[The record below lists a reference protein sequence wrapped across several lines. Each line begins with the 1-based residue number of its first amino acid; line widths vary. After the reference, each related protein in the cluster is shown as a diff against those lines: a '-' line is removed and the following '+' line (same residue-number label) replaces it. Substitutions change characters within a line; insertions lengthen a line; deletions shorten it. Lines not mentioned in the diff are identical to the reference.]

1 MQDTC
6 CRSPIHP
13 FLLCFISKLSPTELE
28 DIKKD
33 AQVRGIASDQVV
45 RIVQVE
51 PVGDAAI
58 TVYYK
63 DSQGTLGERML
74 FRSDEAS
81 LTLAKEGRPWA
92 FDAPG
97 AEFKLGLEAYRINQS
112 ALFDPM
118 MAVHT
123 SNVEPLPH
131 QISAVYESMLPR
143 QPLRYVLADDP
154 GAGKTIMA
162 GLLIRELLMRAD
174 AKRILVVSPGSLT
187 EQWQDEL
194 LEKFGVQFDIF
205 SREKQEQCASGN
217 YFDESNQL
225 ICRLDQ
231 LSRNE
236 DYQEKLKNT
245 EWDLIIVDEAHKL
258 SANYFG
264 NKVNKTKR
272 FQLGE
277 LLGSIT
283 RHFLLMTA
291 TPHNGKEEDF
301 QIWLSLL
308 DGDRFYGKFRE
319 GAHKVDVSDMMR
331 RMVKEEL
338 LKFDGTPL
346 FPERRAYTANY
357 ELSPMEASLY
367 EQVTTYVREEMNRA
381 DKLDGKK
388 KNTIGFALTQLQRR
402 LASSPEAIYQSLK
415 RRRKRLEDRLAE
427 TKLLA
432 RGQSSQVIAETLGE
446 YNVKKSIVTPE
457 NFDELD
463 EELSAEEYEL
473 YAEQVVDQATAS
485 ATIPELEAEILILKD
500 LEQQACSLVQSD
512 SDKKWEELSHLL
524 QDKPEMFTAGGNRRK
539 LIIFT
544 EHKDTLNYL
553 VAKIGGM
560 IGNPNAVR
568 TIYGGTN
575 RDERRKIQ
583 EEFRNDPEVIVL
595 IATDAAGEGVNLQ
608 NANLMVNYD
617 LPWNPNRLEQRF
629 GRIHR
634 IGQTEVCH
642 LWNIVATETR
652 EGEVFQKLFDK
663 IETER
668 EALGGKVFDVLGEA
682 FDNISLKDLLVE
694 AIRYGEDPKIKAKM
708 NEVIEGALDADH
720 IKEIIRRNAL
730 VEQHMNLE
738 DLYAVK
744 DEMDKAEA
752 RKLQPYFIRA
762 FFTEAFQTLGGEI
775 RSRES
780 GRYEIRHVPAAIRE
794 RDRVIG
800 ETRTPVLKKY
810 ERICFEKQHVRLTG
824 KPMADLIHPM
834 HPLMHAAT
842 DLVLEAHRSKL
853 KQGAVLVDPN
863 DDSLEPKVLFMV
875 NHTVRE
881 SDSDTRAAS
890 RRLQFVAI
898 DEHGKATHAGWAPHL
913 DLQPI
918 NDYDRK
924 LVGDI
929 LQASWLTNNLEA
941 LALAHASNQLVPE
954 HFNEVKGR
962 RERQADKVLAAVNE
976 RLIKEINHWTDRYL
990 NLQDDVAAGK
1000 QPRLQPE
1007 MAKRRAEELT
1017 ARLEQRKVELLAL
1030 KNVVSS
1036 TPVVIG
1042 GALVIPQ
1049 GLLAYRKGE
1058 TQFSVDAASRA
1069 RIEQIAM
1076 QAVMD
1081 AEHQLGHDIIDV
1093 SAEKCGWDITARPP
1107 VHADG
1112 SISPDR
1118 HIEVKGRSKGQG
1130 TITVS
1135 RNEIIYGLNQ
1145 SDKFILAIVIVDGDQ
1160 HEGPFYIKNPFTT
1173 EPDFGVASVNYD
1185 LSDLLSKATQP
1196 EQSL

>member
-1 MQDTC
+1 M
-6 CRSPIHP
+6 
-13 FLLCFISKLSPTELE
+13 LKLE

-33 AQVRGIASDQVV
+33 AQVRGIQAQDIV
-45 RIVQVE
+45 RIVTVE

-63 DSQGTLGERML
+63 DSQGKLGEQML
-74 FRSDEAS
+74 FRSDEAR
-81 LTLAKEGRPWA
+81 LEIATVGRPWS

-97 AEFKLGLEAYRINQS
+97 AEFKLGLEAYRISQA

-131 QISAVYESMLPR
+131 QISAVYEAMLPK
-143 QPLRYVLADDP
+143 QPLRFVLADDP

-162 GLLIRELLMRAD
+162 GLLIRELIMRGD
-174 AKRILVVSPGSLT
+174 AKRILIVSPGSLT

-194 LEKFGVQFDIF
+194 LEKFGVTFDIF
-205 SREKQEQCASGN
+205 SREKQEQCATGN
-217 YFDESNQL
+217 YFDEANQL

-236 DYQEKLKNT
+236 DFQEKLKNT

-258 SANYFG
+258 SASYFG
-264 NKVNKTKR
+264 TKINKTKR

-338 LKFDGTPL
+338 LKFDGKPL

-357 ELSPMEASLY
+357 ELSSMEASLY
-367 EQVTTYVREEMNRA
+367 EQVTFYVREEMNRA
-381 DKLDGKK
+381 DNLDSKK
-388 KNTIGFALTQLQRR
+388 KNNVGFALTMLQRR

-415 RRRKRLEDRLAE
+415 RRRKRLEARLEE

-432 RGQSSQVIAETLGE
+432 RGQAVRKDSIAETLGE
-446 YNVKKSIVTPE
+446 YDVKKKIDIPD

-463 EELSAEEYEL
+463 EDLSAEEYEIL
-473 YAEQVVDQATAS
+473 SEQVMDQATA
-485 ATIPELEAEILILKD
+485 AETIPELEAEILSLKD
-500 LEQQACSLVQSD
+500 LEHQALTVVQSGN
-512 SDKKWEELSHLL
+512 DKKWEELSYLL
-524 QDKPEMFTAGGNRRK
+524 QDKPEMFTASGARRK
-539 LIIFT
+539 LLIFT

-553 VAKIGGM
+553 VKRIRDM
-560 IGNPNAVR
+560 LGNENAVR

-575 RDERRKIQ
+575 RDERRKTQ
-583 EEFRNDPEVIVL
+583 EEFRNDPEVVVL
-595 IATDAAGEGVNLQ
+595 VATDAAGEGVNLQ

-642 LWNIVATETR
+642 LWNIVAAETR
-652 EGEVFQKLFDK
+652 EGEVFKKLFDK
-663 IETER
+663 IEIEK

-682 FDNISLKDLLVE
+682 FDNVSLKDLLVD
-694 AIRYGEDPKIKAKM
+694 AIRYGEAPETKAKM
-708 NEVIEGALDADH
+708 NEVIDGALDAEH
-720 IKEIIRRNAL
+720 LKEILRRNAL
-730 VEQHMNLE
+730 VEQHMGLE
-738 DLYAVK
+738 ELYAVK
-744 DEMDKAEA
+744 EEMEKAEA

-762 FFTEAFQTLGGEI
+762 FFTEAFQTLGGEM
-775 RSRES
+775 RVREP
-780 GRYEIRHVPAAIRE
+780 GRFEVRHVPAAIRE
-794 RDRVIG
+794 RDRIIG
-800 ETRTPVLKKY
+800 ETRTPVLRKY
-810 ERICFEKQHVRLTG
+810 ERICFEKQHVRQQG
-824 KPMADLIHPM
+824 KPMADMIHPS
-834 HPLMHAAT
+834 HPLMHAST
-842 DLVLEAHRSKL
+842 DLVLEAHRPKL

-863 DDSLEPKVLFMV
+863 DDGLEPKVLFMV

-881 SDSDTRAAS
+881 GDNSTEFAS
-890 RRLQFVAI
+890 RRLQFVEI
-898 DEHGKATHAGWAPHL
+898 DEKGNAINAGWAPHL
-913 DLQPI
+913 DLQPVD
-918 NDYDRK
+918 DYDHK

-929 LQASWLTNNLEA
+929 LQAGWLNHNLES
-941 LALAHASNQLVPE
+941 LALNHASQQLVPE
-954 HFNEVKGR
+954 HYTEVKGR
-962 RERQADKVLAAVNE
+962 RERQADKTLAAVNE
-976 RLIKEINHWTDRYL
+976 RLVKEINYWSDRYIK
-990 NLQDDVAAGK
+990 LQDDVNAGK
-1000 QPRLQPE
+1000 QPRMQPE
-1007 MAKRRAEELT
+1007 MARRRVDELT
-1017 ARLEQRKVELLAL
+1017 ARLEQRKTELEAL

-1036 TPVVIG
+1036 TPVIMG

-1049 GLLAYRKGE
+1049 GLLAHRKGE
-1058 TQFSVDAASRA
+1058 TQFSVDAEARSRVE
-1069 RIEQIAM
+1069 RIAM
-1076 QAVMD
+1076 NAVMD
-1081 AEHQLGHDIIDV
+1081 AERSFGFEVKDV
-1093 SAEKCGWDITARPP
+1093 GAEKCGWDVTSRPP
-1107 VHADG
+1107 ANADG
-1112 SISPDR
+1112 SIKADR
-1118 HIEVKGRSKGQG
+1118 HIEVKGRAKGQS

-1145 SDKFILAIVIVDGDQ
+1145 ADKFILAVVIIDGDSC
-1160 HEGPFYIKNPFTT
+1160 EGPYYIRQPFEK
-1173 EPDFGVASVNYD
+1173 EPDWADASKNLD
-1185 LSDLLSKATQP
+1185 LAKLLSKAVSP
-1196 EQSL
+1196 EETIG

>member
-1 MQDTC
+1 M
-6 CRSPIHP
+6 
-13 FLLCFISKLSPTELE
+13 LKLE

-33 AQVRGIASDQVV
+33 AQVRGIQAEEIV

-51 PVGDAAI
+51 PIGDAAI

-63 DSQGTLGERML
+63 DSQGNLGEQML
-74 FRSDEAS
+74 FRSDEVR
-81 LTLAKEGRPWA
+81 LELATIGRPWA

-97 AEFKLGLEAYRINQS
+97 AEFKLGLEAYRISQA

-131 QISAVYESMLPR
+131 QISAVYEAMLPK
-143 QPLRYVLADDP
+143 QPLRFVLADDP
-154 GAGKTIMA
+154 GSGKTIMA
-162 GLLIRELLMRAD
+162 GLLIRELIMRGD
-174 AKRILVVSPGSLT
+174 AKRILIVSPGSLT

-194 LEKFGVQFDIF
+194 LEKFGVTFDIF

-217 YFDESNQL
+217 YFDEADQL

-236 DYQEKLKNT
+236 EFQEKLKNT
-245 EWDLIIVDEAHKL
+245 EWDIIIVDEAHKL
-258 SANYFG
+258 SASYFG
-264 NKVNKTKR
+264 SKINKTKR

-277 LLGSIT
+277 MLGSIT

-301 QIWLSLL
+301 QTWLSLL

-381 DKLDGKK
+381 DNLDSKK
-388 KNTIGFALTQLQRR
+388 KNNVGFALTMLQRR

-415 RRRKRLEDRLAE
+415 RRRKRLEDRLEE
-427 TKLLA
+427 TKLMA
-432 RGQSSQVIAETLGE
+432 RGQTVKKDSVAETLGE
-446 YNVKKSIVTPE
+446 YNLKKQIDLPD
-457 NFDELD
+457 NFDEID
-463 EELSAEEYEL
+463 EDLSAEEYEIL
-473 YAEQVVDQATAS
+473 SEQVVDQASAS
-485 ATIPELEAEILILKD
+485 ETIPELEAEILILKD
-500 LEQQACSLVQSD
+500 LEDQALKVVQSGN
-512 SDKKWEELSHLL
+512 DKKWEELSYLL
-524 QDKPEMFTAGGNRRK
+524 QDKPEMLTTSGARRK

-553 VAKIGGM
+553 ANRVGDM
-560 IGNPNAVR
+560 LGNENAVR

-575 RDERRKIQ
+575 RDERRKVQ

-642 LWNIVATETR
+642 LWNIVASETR
-652 EGEVFQKLFDK
+652 EGEVFKKLFDK
-663 IETER
+663 IEIEK

-682 FDNISLKDLLVE
+682 FDNVSLKDLLVD
-694 AIRYGEDPKIKAKM
+694 AIRYGEAPETRAKM
-708 NEVIEGALDADH
+708 NEVIDSALDSEH
-720 IKEIIRRNAL
+720 LKEILRRNAL
-730 VEQHMNLE
+730 VEQHMGLE
-738 DLYAVK
+738 ELYAVK
-744 DEMDKAEA
+744 EEMEKAEA

-762 FFTEAFQTLGGEI
+762 FFTEAFQTLGGEM
-775 RSRES
+775 RNREP
-780 GRYEIRHVPAAIRE
+780 GRFEIRHVPAAIRE
-794 RDRVIG
+794 RDRIIG
-800 ETRTPVLKKY
+800 ETRTPVLRKY
-810 ERICFEKQHVRLTG
+810 ERICFEKHHVRQQG
-824 KPMADLIHPM
+824 KPMADMIHPL
-834 HPLMHAAT
+834 HPLMHSAT

-863 DDSLEPKVLFMV
+863 DNGLDPKVLFMLD
-875 NHTVRE
+875 HTVRE
-881 SDSDTRAAS
+881 GGNSTNIAS
-890 RRLQFVAI
+890 RRLEFIEI
-898 DEHGKATHAGWAPHL
+898 DERGNAINAGWAPHL

-918 NDYDRK
+918 ESYDHN
-924 LVGDI
+924 LVSDI
-929 LQASWLTNNLEA
+929 LNARWLNNKLEA
-941 LALAHASNQLVPE
+941 LALNHASLKLVPE
-954 HFNEVKGR
+954 HYTEVKER
-962 RERQADKVLAAVNE
+962 RERQANKTLAAVNE
-976 RLIKEINHWTDRYL
+976 RLVKEINYWSDRYIK
-990 NLQDDVAAGK
+990 LQDDVNAGK
-1000 QPRLQPE
+1000 QPRMQPE
-1007 MAKRRAEELT
+1007 MARRRVDELT
-1017 ARLEQRKVELLAL
+1017 ARLKQRKAELEAL

-1036 TPVVIG
+1036 TPVVMG
-1042 GALVIPQ
+1042 GALVIPK
-1049 GLLAYRKGE
+1049 GLLAHRKGE
-1058 TQFSVDAASRA
+1058 TQFSVDAEVRA
-1069 RIEQIAM
+1069 RVESIAM
-1076 QAVMD
+1076 NAVIYT
-1081 AEHQLGHDIIDV
+1081 ERSFGFEVKDV
-1093 SAEKCGWDITARPP
+1093 GTEKCGWDVTSRPP
-1107 VHADG
+1107 TNADG
-1112 SISPDR
+1112 SIRPDR
-1118 HIEVKGRSKGQG
+1118 HIEVKGRAKGQN

-1145 SDKFILAIVIVDGDQ
+1145 ADKFMLAIVIVDGEEF
-1160 HEGPFYIKNPFTT
+1160 EGPFYVKTPFTV
-1173 EPDFGVASVNYD
+1173 EPDFGVASINYD
-1185 LSDLLSKATQP
+1185 LSDLLSKAVAP
-1196 EQSL
+1196 EQTI

>member
-1 MQDTC
+1 M
-6 CRSPIHP
+6 I
-13 FLLCFISKLSPTELE
+13 KLE

-33 AQVRGIASDQVV
+33 AQVLGIQGNEIV

-51 PVGDAAI
+51 PVGDSAI

-63 DSQGTLGERML
+63 DNQGRLGEQML
-74 FRSDEAS
+74 FRSDEAR
-81 LTLAKEGRPWA
+81 LGLAQAGRPWA

-97 AEFKLGLEAYRINQS
+97 EDFKLGLEAYRISQA

-131 QISAVYESMLPR
+131 QISAVYEAMLPR
-143 QPLRYVLADDP
+143 QPLRFVLADDP

-174 AKRILVVSPGSLT
+174 AKRILIVSPGGLT

-194 LEKFGVQFDIF
+194 LEKFGVQFEIF

-217 YFDESNQL
+217 YFDEQNQL
-225 ICRLDQ
+225 LCRLDQ

-236 DYQEKLKNT
+236 EYQEKLKNT

-272 FQLGE
+272 FLLGE

-346 FPERRAYTANY
+346 FPERRAYSANY
-357 ELSPMEASLY
+357 DLSDAEAALY
-367 EQVTTYVREEMNRA
+367 AAVTDYVRNEMNRA
-381 DKLDGKK
+381 DNLDGKRK
-388 KNTIGFALTQLQRR
+388 GNVGFALTMLQRR

-415 RRRKRLEDRLAE
+415 RRRKRLESRLE
-427 TKLLA
+427 EMKLVA
-432 RGQSSQVIAETLGE
+432 RGHSVQKGVAETLGE
-446 YNVKKSIVTPE
+446 YTVKRQIDLPD

-473 YAEQVVDQATAS
+473 YADQVVDQATA
-485 ATIPELEAEILILKD
+485 AETIPELEAEILILKD
-500 LEQQACSLVQSD
+500 LEHQALGVVQSGN
-512 SDKKWEELSHLL
+512 DKKWEELSHLL
-524 QDKPEMFTAGGNRRK
+524 QDRPEMYTESGSRRK

-553 VAKIGGM
+553 VSRIRGM
-560 IGNPNAVR
+560 LGNPEAVI
-568 TIYGGTN
+568 TIHGGVN
-575 RDERRKIQ
+575 RDDRRKAQ
-583 EEFRNDPEVIVL
+583 EEFRNNRDVQVL
-595 IATDAAGEGVNLQ
+595 VATDAAGEGVNLQ

-642 LWNIVATETR
+642 LWNLIASETR
-652 EGEVFQKLFDK
+652 EGEVFQRLFDK
-663 IETER
+663 IEIEKQ
-668 EALGGKVFDVLGEA
+668 ALGGKVFDILGEV
-682 FDNISLKDLLVE
+682 FEGKSLKDLLVE
-694 AIRYGEDPKIKAKM
+694 AIRSSESDEARHAYQESFFGK
-708 NEVIEGALDADH
+708 ALDTEH
-720 IKEIIRRNAL
+720 LKEILRRNAL
-730 VEQHMNLE
+730 VEQHMSLE

-744 DEMDKAEA
+744 EEMEKAEA

-762 FFTEAFQTLGGEI
+762 FFTEAFQNLTGEM
-775 RSRES
+775 RPREA
-780 GRYEIRHVPAAIRE
+780 GRYEVRHVPASIRE
-794 RDRVIG
+794 RDRIIG
-800 ETRTPVLKKY
+800 ESRTPVLKKY
-810 ERICFEKQHVRLTG
+810 ERICFEKDLVRAQG
-824 KPMADLIHPM
+824 KPMADLIHPG
-834 HPLMHAAT
+834 HPLMHATT
-842 DLVLEAHRSKL
+842 DLVLSAHRSKL

-863 DDSLEPKVLFMV
+863 DDGLEPRILFMV
-875 NHTVRE
+875 DHSVRE
-881 SDSDTRAAS
+881 APANGQHDKPRVAS
-890 RRLQFVAI
+890 RRLQFVEI
-898 DEHGKATHAGWAPHL
+898 DQHGKAIHAGWAPHL

-918 NDYDRK
+918 DDYDLK
-924 LVGDI
+924 LVQDI
-929 LQASWLTNNLEA
+929 LNAPWISADLEG
-941 LALAHASNQLVPE
+941 LALNHASQHLVPE
-954 HFNEVKGR
+954 HYREVKTR
-962 RERQADKVLAAVNE
+962 REHQADKVLAAVNE
-976 RLIKEINHWTDRYL
+976 RLVKEINYWSDRYIKL
-990 NLQDDVAAGK
+990 SDDVAAGK
-1000 QPRLQPE
+1000 QPRMQPE
-1007 MAKRRAEELT
+1007 MARRRVDELT
-1017 ARLEQRKVELLAL
+1017 ERLNQRKRELEAM
-1030 KNVVSS
+1030 KAVVSS

-1049 GLLAYRKGE
+1049 GLLAQRKGE
-1058 TQFSVDAASRA
+1058 TSFCADAEGRA
-1069 RIEQIAM
+1069 RVERVAMNAVIAVEQGFGFEVKDM
-1076 QAVMD
+1076 
-1081 AEHQLGHDIIDV
+1081 
-1093 SAEKCGWDITARPP
+1093 SAEKCGWDVTARPP
-1107 VHADG
+1107 ANPDG
-1112 SISPDR
+1112 SIKPDR
-1118 HIEVKGRSKGQG
+1118 HIEVKGRAKGQS

-1135 RNEIIYGLNQ
+1135 RNEIIYALNQ
-1145 SDKFILAIVIVDGDQ
+1145 TDKFLLAVVIVDGDSFD
-1160 HEGPFYIKNPFTT
+1160 GPHYIRNPFST
-1173 EPDFGVASVNYD
+1173 EPEFGVASINYD
-1185 LSDLLSKATQP
+1185 LSDLLFKAVSP
-1196 EQSL
+1196 ELTI

>member
-1 MQDTC
+1 M
-6 CRSPIHP
+6 
-13 FLLCFISKLSPTELE
+13 LKLE

-33 AQVRGIASDQVV
+33 AQVRGIRTKEIV

-63 DSQGTLGERML
+63 DSQGKLDEQML
-74 FRSDEAS
+74 FRSDEAR
-81 LTLAKEGRPWA
+81 LELATVGRPWA

-97 AEFKLGLEAYRINQS
+97 AEFKLGLEAYRISQA

-131 QISAVYESMLPR
+131 QISAVYEAMLPK
-143 QPLRYVLADDP
+143 QPLRFVLADDP

-162 GLLIRELLMRAD
+162 GLLIRELIMRGD
-174 AKRILVVSPGSLT
+174 AKRILIVSPGSLT

-194 LEKFGVQFDIF
+194 LEKFGVTFDIF

-217 YFDESNQL
+217 YFDETDQL

-236 DYQEKLKNT
+236 DFQEKLKNT
-245 EWDLIIVDEAHKL
+245 EWDIIIVDEAHKL
-258 SANYFG
+258 SASYFG
-264 NKVNKTKR
+264 TKINKTKR

-381 DKLDGKK
+381 DNLDSKK
-388 KNTIGFALTQLQRR
+388 KNNVGFALTILQRR

-415 RRRKRLEDRLAE
+415 RRRKRLEDRLEE
-427 TKLLA
+427 TRLIV
-432 RGQSSQVIAETLGE
+432 RGQGVQKDGVAETLGE
-446 YNVKKSIVTPE
+446 YNIKKKIDIPD
-457 NFDELD
+457 NYDELD
-463 EELSAEEYEL
+463 EDLSAEEYEIL
-473 YAEQVVDQATAS
+473 SEQVLDQATA
-485 ATIPELEAEILILKD
+485 AETIPELEIEILSLKD
-500 LEQQACSLVQSD
+500 LEYQALMVVQSGN
-512 SDKKWEELSHLL
+512 DKKWEELSYLL
-524 QDKPEMFTAGGNRRK
+524 QDKPEMFTASGTRRK
-539 LIIFT
+539 LLIFT

-553 VAKIGGM
+553 VKRIGDM
-560 IGNPNAVR
+560 LGNQNAVR

-583 EEFRNDPEVIVL
+583 EEFRNDPEVVVL
-595 IATDAAGEGVNLQ
+595 VATDAAGEGVNLQ

-642 LWNIVATETR
+642 LWNIVAAETR
-652 EGEVFQKLFDK
+652 EGEVFKKLFDK
-663 IETER
+663 IEIEKQ
-668 EALGGKVFDVLGEA
+668 ALGGKVFDVLGEA
-682 FDNISLKDLLVE
+682 FDNVSLKDLLVD
-694 AIRYGEDPKIKAKM
+694 AIRYGEAPETKAKM
-708 NEVIEGALDADH
+708 NEVIDDALDAEH
-720 IKEIIRRNAL
+720 LKEILRRNAL
-730 VEQHMNLE
+730 VEQHMGLE
-738 DLYAVK
+738 ELYAVK
-744 DEMDKAEA
+744 EEMEKAEA

-762 FFTEAFQTLGGEI
+762 FFTEAFQTLGGEM
-775 RSRES
+775 RNREP
-780 GRYEIRHVPAAIRE
+780 GRFEVRHVPAAIRE
-794 RDRVIG
+794 RDRIIG
-800 ETRTPVLKKY
+800 ETRTPVLRKY
-810 ERICFEKQHVRLTG
+810 ERICFEKHHIRQQG
-824 KPMADLIHPM
+824 KPMADMIHPS
-834 HPLMHAAT
+834 HPLMHASI
-842 DLVLEAHRSKL
+842 DLVLEAHRPKL

-863 DDSLEPKVLFMV
+863 DDNLEPKVLFMV
-875 NHTVRE
+875 DHTVRE
-881 SDSDTRAAS
+881 GGNSTDIAS
-890 RRLQFVAI
+890 RRLQFVEIGEKGNAI
-898 DEHGKATHAGWAPHL
+898 NAGWAPHL

-918 NDYDRK
+918 DDYDQK

-929 LQASWLTNNLEA
+929 LNAPWLNNNLEA
-941 LALAHASNQLVPE
+941 LALNHASQQLVPE
-954 HFNEVKGR
+954 HYGEVKGR
-962 RERQADKVLAAVNE
+962 RERQADKTLAAVNE
-976 RLIKEINHWTDRYL
+976 RLVKEINYWSDRYIKL
-990 NLQDDVAAGK
+990 KDDVNAGK
-1000 QPRLQPE
+1000 QPRMQPE
-1007 MAKRRAEELT
+1007 MARRRVDELT
-1017 ARLEQRKVELLAL
+1017 ARLEQRKTELEAL
-1030 KNVVSS
+1030 KNVISS
-1036 TPVVIG
+1036 TPVVMG

-1049 GLLAYRKGE
+1049 GLLAHRKGE
-1058 TQFSVDAASRA
+1058 TQFSVDAEARSRVE
-1069 RIEQIAM
+1069 RIAM
-1076 QAVMD
+1076 NAVMD
-1081 AEHQLGHDIIDV
+1081 AERSFGFEVKDV
-1093 SAEKCGWDITARPP
+1093 GAEKCGWDVTSRPP
-1107 VHADG
+1107 ANADG
-1112 SISPDR
+1112 SIRSDR
-1118 HIEVKGRSKGQG
+1118 HIEVKGRAKGQS

-1145 SDKFILAIVIVDGDQ
+1145 ADKFMLAIVIVDGEEF
-1160 HEGPFYIKNPFTT
+1160 EGPYYVKTPFTV
-1173 EPDFGVASVNYD
+1173 EPDFGVASINYD
-1185 LSDLLSKATQP
+1185 LSDLLSKAVAP
-1196 EQSL
+1196 EQTV

>member
-1 MQDTC
+1 M
-6 CRSPIHP
+6 
-13 FLLCFISKLSPTELE
+13 LKLE

-33 AQVRGIASDQVV
+33 AQIRGIQSEEIV

-51 PVGDAAI
+51 PVGDAAV

-63 DSQGTLGERML
+63 DSQGKLGEQML
-74 FRSDEAS
+74 FRSDEAR
-81 LTLAKEGRPWA
+81 LELAVAGRPWS

-97 AEFKLGLEAYRINQS
+97 AEFKLGLEAHRITQA

-131 QISAVYESMLPR
+131 QISAVYEHMLPK
-143 QPLRYVLADDP
+143 QPLRFVLADDP

-174 AKRILVVSPGSLT
+174 AKRILIVSPGSLT

-194 LEKFGVQFDIF
+194 LEKFGVTFDIF

-217 YFDESNQL
+217 YFEESDQL

-231 LSRNE
+231 LSRNDE
-236 DYQEKLKNT
+236 FQDKLKNT

-258 SANYFG
+258 SASYFG
-264 NKVNKTKR
+264 NKVTKTKR

-319 GAHKVDVSDMMR
+319 GAHKVDVTDMMR

-357 ELSPMEASLY
+357 ELSEMEASLY
-367 EQVTTYVREEMNRA
+367 ERVTTYVREEMNRA
-381 DKLDGKK
+381 DNLDGQK
-388 KNTIGFALTQLQRR
+388 KNNVGFALTMLQRR

-427 TKLLA
+427 TKLMA
-432 RGQSSQVIAETLGE
+432 RGQSARGNGIAETVLE
-446 YNVKKSIVTPE
+446 YGVKKKIDLPE

-463 EELSAEEYEL
+463 EDLSAEEYEL
-473 YAEQVVDQATAS
+473 YAEQVVDQAS
-485 ATIPELEAEILILKD
+485 AAETIPELEAEISSLIS
-500 LEQQACSLVQSD
+500 LEHQALSVVQSGN
-512 SDKKWEELSHLL
+512 DKKWEELSCLL
-524 QDKPEMFTAGGNRRK
+524 QDKPEMFTASGSRRK

-553 VAKIGGM
+553 VARIGSM
-560 IGNPNAVR
+560 FGNNNAVR
-568 TIYGGTN
+568 TISGSTN

-642 LWNIVATETR
+642 LWNIVANETR

-663 IETER
+663 IEIEKA
-668 EALGGKVFDVLGEA
+668 ALGGKVFDVLGEA
-682 FDNISLKDLLVE
+682 FDNVSLKELLVQ
-694 AIRYGEDPKIKAKM
+694 AIRYGDDPKVKAKM
-708 NEVIEGALDADH
+708 NEVIEGALDSDH
-720 IKEIIRRNAL
+720 LKEIIRRNAL
-730 VEQHMNLE
+730 VDQHMGLE
-738 DLYAVK
+738 ELYAVK
-744 DEMDKAEA
+744 EEMEKAEA

-762 FFTEAFQTLGGEI
+762 FFTEAFQTLGGEF
-775 RSRES
+775 RLRES
-780 GRYEIRHVPAAIRE
+780 GRYEVRHVPAAIRE
-794 RDRVIG
+794 RDRIIG
-800 ETRTPVLKKY
+800 ESRTPVLKKY
-810 ERICFEKQHVRLTG
+810 ERICFEKQHVRQSG
-824 KPMADLIHPM
+824 KPMADMIHPT

-842 DLVLEAHRSKL
+842 DLVLQAHRTKL

-863 DDSLEPKVLFMV
+863 DDSTEPKVLFMV
-875 NHTVRE
+875 DHTVRE
-881 SDSDTRAAS
+881 SSQNGAVAS
-890 RRLQFVAI
+890 RRLQFVQI
-898 DEHGKATHAGWAPHL
+898 DAAGNATNAGWAPHL

-918 NDYDRK
+918 DDYDRK
-924 LVGDI
+924 LVSDV
-929 LQASWLTNNLEA
+929 LNASWLNGNLEA
-941 LALAHASNQLVPE
+941 LALNQASKELVPE
-954 HFNEVKGR
+954 HYAEVKGR
-962 RERQADKVLAAVNE
+962 RERQADKTMAAVNE
-976 RLIKEINHWTDRYL
+976 RLVKEINYWSDRYIK
-990 NLQDDVAAGK
+990 LQDDLSAGK
-1000 QPRLQPE
+1000 QPRMQPE
-1007 MAKRRAEELT
+1007 MARRRVDELT
-1017 ARLEQRKVELLAL
+1017 ARLEQRKAELTAL

-1042 GALVIPQ
+1042 GALIIPQ
-1049 GLLAYRKGE
+1049 GLLSLRKGE
-1058 TQFSVDAASRA
+1058 TQFAVDAVARA
-1069 RIEQIAM
+1069 RVEKVAM
-1076 QAVMD
+1076 QAVIQ
-1081 AEHQLGHDIIDV
+1081 AEQSFGYTATDV
-1093 SAEKCGWDITARPP
+1093 GAQKCGWDVTSRPP
-1107 VHADG
+1107 VNADG
-1112 SISPDR
+1112 SIKPDR
-1118 HIEVKGRSKGQG
+1118 HIEVKGRAKGQS

-1145 SDKFILAIVIVDGDQ
+1145 ADKFILAIVIVDETS
-1160 HEGPFYIKNPFTT
+1160 HEGPYYIKNPFNI
-1173 EPDFGVASVNYD
+1173 EPDFGVASINYD
-1185 LSDLLSKATQP
+1185 LSELLSKAVTP

>member
-1 MQDTC
+1 M
-6 CRSPIHP
+6 
-13 FLLCFISKLSPTELE
+13 LKLE

-33 AQVRGIASDQVV
+33 AQVRGIQAEEIV
-45 RIVQVE
+45 RVVQVE

-63 DSQGTLGERML
+63 DSQGKLGEQML
-74 FRSDEAS
+74 FRSDEAR
-81 LTLAKEGRPWA
+81 LELATVGRPWA

-97 AEFKLGLEAYRINQS
+97 AEFKLGLEAYRISQA

-131 QISAVYESMLPR
+131 QISAVYEAMLPK
-143 QPLRYVLADDP
+143 QQLRFVLADDP

-162 GLLIRELLMRAD
+162 GLLIRELIMRGD
-174 AKRILVVSPGSLT
+174 AKRILIVSPGSLT

-194 LEKFGVQFDIF
+194 LEKFGVTFDIF

-217 YFDESNQL
+217 YFDESDQL

-236 DYQEKLKNT
+236 EFQEKLKNT
-245 EWDLIIVDEAHKL
+245 EWDIIIVDEAHKL
-258 SANYFG
+258 SASYFG
-264 NKVNKTKR
+264 TKINKTKR

-381 DKLDGKK
+381 DNLDSKK
-388 KNTIGFALTQLQRR
+388 KNNVGFALTMLQRR

-415 RRRKRLEDRLAE
+415 RRRKRLEDRLEE
-427 TKLLA
+427 TKLMA
-432 RGQSSQVIAETLGE
+432 RGQAVRKDGVAETLGE
-446 YNVKKSIVTPE
+446 YSVKRKIDIPD

-463 EELSAEEYEL
+463 EDLSAEEYEIL
-473 YAEQVVDQATAS
+473 SEQVVDQAS
-485 ATIPELEAEILILKD
+485 AAETIPELEAEILSLKD
-500 LEQQACSLVQSD
+500 LEHQALTVVQSGN
-512 SDKKWEELSHLL
+512 DKKWEELSYLL
-524 QDKPEMFTAGGNRRK
+524 QDKPEMFTASGARRK
-539 LIIFT
+539 LLIFT

-553 VAKIGGM
+553 VKRIGDM
-560 IGNPNAVR
+560 LGNENAVR

-575 RDERRKIQ
+575 RDERRKVQ

-642 LWNIVATETR
+642 LWNIVAAETR
-652 EGEVFQKLFDK
+652 EGEVFKKLFDK
-663 IETER
+663 IEIEK

-682 FDNISLKDLLVE
+682 FDNVSLKDLLVD
-694 AIRYGEDPKIKAKM
+694 AIRYGESPETKAKM
-708 NEVIEGALDADH
+708 NEVIDGALDADH
-720 IKEIIRRNAL
+720 LKEILRRNAL
-730 VEQHMNLE
+730 VEQHMGLE
-738 DLYAVK
+738 ELYAVK
-744 DEMDKAEA
+744 EEMEKAEA

-762 FFTEAFQTLGGEI
+762 FFTEAFQTLGGEM
-775 RSRES
+775 RNRES
-780 GRYEIRHVPAAIRE
+780 GRFEVRHVPAAIRE
-794 RDRVIG
+794 RDRIIG
-800 ETRTPVLKKY
+800 ETRTPVLRKY
-810 ERICFEKQHVRLTG
+810 ERICFEKQHVRQQG
-824 KPMADLIHPM
+824 KPMADLIHPS
-834 HPLMHAAT
+834 HPLMHAST
-842 DLVLEAHRSKL
+842 DLVLEAHRPKL

-863 DDSLEPKVLFMV
+863 DDGLEPKVLFMV
-875 NHTVRE
+875 DHTVRE
-881 SDSDTRAAS
+881 GGNSTDIAS
-890 RRLQFVAI
+890 RRLQFVEI
-898 DEHGKATHAGWAPHL
+898 DEKGNAVNAGWAPHL

-918 NDYDRK
+918 DEYDHK
-924 LVGDI
+924 LISDV
-929 LQASWLTNNLEA
+929 LNASWLNNNLEA
-941 LALAHASNQLVPE
+941 LALNQASQQLVPE
-954 HFNEVKGR
+954 HYSEVKGR
-962 RERQADKVLAAVNE
+962 RERQADKTLAAVNE
-976 RLIKEINHWTDRYL
+976 RLVKEINYWSDRYIKL
-990 NLQDDVAAGK
+990 KDDVNAGK
-1000 QPRLQPE
+1000 QPRMQPE
-1007 MAKRRAEELT
+1007 MARRRVDELT
-1017 ARLEQRKVELLAL
+1017 ARLEQRKTELEAL

-1036 TPVVIG
+1036 TPVIMG

-1049 GLLAYRKGE
+1049 GLLAHRKGE
-1058 TQFSVDAASRA
+1058 TQFSVDAEARSRVE
-1069 RIEQIAM
+1069 RIAM
-1076 QAVMD
+1076 NAVMD
-1081 AEHQLGHDIIDV
+1081 AERSFGFEVKDV
-1093 SAEKCGWDITARPP
+1093 GAEKCGWDVTSRRP
-1107 VHADG
+1107 VNVDG
-1112 SISPDR
+1112 SIRPDR
-1118 HIEVKGRSKGQG
+1118 HIEVKGRAKGQS

-1145 SDKFILAIVIVDGDQ
+1145 ADKFMLAIVIVDGEEF
-1160 HEGPFYIKNPFTT
+1160 EGPYYVRTPFTV
-1173 EPDFGVASVNYD
+1173 EPDFGVASINYD
-1185 LSDLLSKATQP
+1185 LSDLLSKAVAP
-1196 EQSL
+1196 EQTV

>member
-1 MQDTC
+1 M
-6 CRSPIHP
+6 
-13 FLLCFISKLSPTELE
+13 LKLE

-33 AQVRGIASDQVV
+33 AQVRGIQSEEIV

-63 DSQGTLGERML
+63 DSQGKLGEQML
-74 FRSDEAS
+74 FRSDES
-81 LTLAKEGRPWA
+81 RLELATIGRPWS
-92 FDAPG
+92 FDSPG
-97 AEFKLGLEAYRINQS
+97 AEFKLGLEAHRITQA

-131 QISAVYESMLPR
+131 QISAVYEHMLPK
-143 QPLRYVLADDP
+143 QPLRFVLADDP

-162 GLLIRELLMRAD
+162 GLLISELLMRAD
-174 AKRILVVSPGSLT
+174 AKRILIVSPGSLT

-194 LEKFGVQFDIF
+194 LEKFGVAFDIF
-205 SREKQEQCASGN
+205 SREKQEQCATGN
-217 YFDESNQL
+217 YFDESDRL

-236 DYQEKLKNT
+236 DFQEKLKNT

-258 SANYFG
+258 SASYFG

-272 FQLGE
+272 FLLGE

-283 RHFLLMTA
+283 RHYLLMTA

-357 ELSPMEASLY
+357 QLSPMEASLY
-367 EQVTTYVREEMNRA
+367 EHVTTYVREEMNRA
-381 DKLDGKK
+381 DNLDGQK
-388 KNTIGFALTQLQRR
+388 KNNVGFALTMLQRR

-427 TKLLA
+427 TKLIV
-432 RGQSSQVIAETLGE
+432 RGQSGRDNTIAQTVGE
-446 YNVKKSIVTPE
+446 YSVKKKIDLPD

-463 EELSAEEYEL
+463 EDLSAEEYEL
-473 YAEQVVDQATAS
+473 YAEQVVDQAS
-485 ATIPELEAEILILKD
+485 AAETIPELEAEILSLKD
-500 LEQQACSLVQSD
+500 LELRALTVVQSGN
-512 SDKKWEELSHLL
+512 DKKWEELSSLL
-524 QDKPEMFTAGGNRRK
+524 QDKPEMYTASSSRRK

-553 VAKIGGM
+553 IARIGAM
-560 IGNPNAVR
+560 LGNINAVR
-568 TIYGGTN
+568 TISGSTN

-583 EEFRNDPEVIVL
+583 EEFRNDPDVVVL
-595 IATDAAGEGVNLQ
+595 VATDAAGEGVNLQ

-642 LWNIVATETR
+642 LWNIVANETR
-652 EGEVFQKLFDK
+652 EGAVFQKLFDK
-663 IETER
+663 IEIEK

-682 FDNISLKDLLVE
+682 FDNVSLKDLLVE
-694 AIRYGEDPKIKAKM
+694 AIRYGEDPKTKARM

-720 IKEIIRRNAL
+720 LKEIIRRNAL
-730 VEQHMNLE
+730 VDQHMGLE
-738 DLYAVK
+738 ELYAVK
-744 DEMDKAEA
+744 EEMEKAEA

-762 FFTEAFQTLGGEI
+762 FFTEAFQILGGEF
-775 RSRES
+775 RARES
-780 GRYEIRHVPAAIRE
+780 GRYEVRHVPAAIRE
-794 RDRVIG
+794 RDRIIG
-800 ETRTPVLKKY
+800 ESRTPVLKKY
-810 ERICFEKQHVRLTG
+810 ERICFEKQHVRQAG
-824 KPMADLIHPM
+824 KPMADMIHPM
-834 HPLMHAAT
+834 HPLMQAAT
-842 DLVLEAHRSKL
+842 DLVLQAHRQKL

-863 DDSLEPKVLFMV
+863 DDSTVPKVLFMV
-875 NHTVRE
+875 DHTVRE
-881 SDSDTRAAS
+881 SSQSGDVAS
-890 RRLQFVAI
+890 RRLQFVEI
-898 DEHGKATHAGWAPHL
+898 DEHGNAINAGWAPHL

-918 NDYDRK
+918 DNYDLK
-924 LVGDI
+924 LVSDI
-929 LQASWLTNNLEA
+929 LKAGWLNHNLEA
-941 LALAHASNQLVPE
+941 LALNHASQELVPE
-954 HFNEVKGR
+954 HYAEVKGR
-962 RERQADKVLAAVNE
+962 RVRQADKTMAAVNE
-976 RLIKEINHWTDRYL
+976 RLVKEINYWSDRYIK
-990 NLQDDVAAGK
+990 LQDDVNAGK
-1000 QPRLQPE
+1000 QPRIQPE
-1007 MAKRRAEELT
+1007 MARRRVDELT
-1017 ARLEQRKVELLAL
+1017 ARLEQRKAELIAL

-1049 GLLAYRKGE
+1049 GLLSLRKGE
-1058 TQFSVDAASRA
+1058 TQFSVDAVARA
-1069 RIEQIAM
+1069 RVERVAMNAVIQAEQA
-1076 QAVMD
+1076 
-1081 AEHQLGHDIIDV
+1081 LGHLVTDV
-1093 SAEKCGWDITARPP
+1093 GVEKCGWDVTARPP
-1107 VHADG
+1107 VNADG
-1112 SISPDR
+1112 SIKPDR
-1118 HIEVKGRSKGQG
+1118 HIEVKGRAKGQS

-1145 SDKFILAIVIVDGDQ
+1145 SDKFILAIVIVGEDS
-1160 HEGPFYIKNPFTT
+1160 HEGPFYIKNPFSV
-1173 EPDFGVASVNYD
+1173 EPDFGVASINYD
-1185 LSDLLSKATQP
+1185 LNDLLSKAIAP
-1196 EQSL
+1196 EQTI

>member
-1 MQDTC
+1 MV
-6 CRSPIHP
+6 
-13 FLLCFISKLSPTELE
+13 KLE

-33 AQVRGIASDQVV
+33 AQIRGIQAEEIV
-45 RIVQVE
+45 RVVQVE
-51 PVGDAAI
+51 AIGADAI

-63 DSQGTLGERML
+63 DSQGQLGEQML
-74 FRSDEAS
+74 FRTDEVR
-81 LTLAKEGRPWA
+81 LELAKTGRPWA

-97 AEFKLGLEAYRINQS
+97 AEFKLGLEAYRITQA

-123 SNVEPLPH
+123 SNVDPYPH
-131 QISAVYESMLPR
+131 QISAVYEHMLPK

-174 AKRILVVSPGSLT
+174 AKRILIVSPGSLT

-194 LEKFGVQFDIF
+194 LEKFGVTFDIF

-217 YFDESNQL
+217 YFDETDQL

-236 DYQEKLKNT
+236 DFQEKLKNT

-272 FQLGE
+272 FLLGE

-283 RHFLLMTA
+283 RHYLLMTA

-319 GAHKVDVSDMMR
+319 GAHKVDVTDMMR

-346 FPERRAYTANY
+346 FPERSAYTANY
-357 ELSPMEASLY
+357 ALSPPEASLY

-388 KNTIGFALTQLQRR
+388 KNNVGFALTMLQRR

-415 RRRKRLEDRLAE
+415 RRRKRLEARLEE

-432 RGQSSQVIAETLGE
+432 RGQAVQREGIAETLAE
-446 YNVKKSIVTPE
+446 YTANNKNGLPD
-457 NFDELD
+457 NYDELD
-463 EELSAEEYEL
+463 EDLSAEEYEL
-473 YAEQVVDQATAS
+473 YAEQVVDQAS
-485 ATIPELEAEILILKD
+485 AAETIPELEAEILSLKD
-500 LEQQACSLVQSD
+500 LEYQSLTVVQSGN
-512 SDKKWEELSHLL
+512 DKKWEELSCLL
-524 QDKPEMFTAGGNRRK
+524 QDKPEMFTVSGSRRK

-553 VAKIGGM
+553 VTRIGDM
-560 IGNPNAVR
+560 LGNTNAVR
-568 TIYGGTN
+568 TISGATN
-575 RDERRKIQ
+575 RDARRKIQ
-583 EEFRNDPEVIVL
+583 EEFRNDPEVVVL
-595 IATDAAGEGVNLQ
+595 VATDAAGEGVNLQ

-642 LWNIVATETR
+642 LWNLVASETR

-663 IETER
+663 IEIEKK
-668 EALGGKVFDVLGEA
+668 ALGGKVFDILGEA
-682 FDNISLKDLLVE
+682 FDNISLKELLVQ
-694 AIRYGEDPKIKAKM
+694 AIRYGEDPKTKAKM
-708 NEVIEGALDADH
+708 NEVIEGALDSEH
-720 IKEIIRRNAL
+720 LKEIIKRNAL
-730 VEQHMNLE
+730 VDQHMGLDE
-738 DLYAVK
+738 LYAVK
-744 DEMDKAEA
+744 EEMEKAEA

-762 FFTEAFQTLGGEI
+762 FFTEAFQTLGGET
-775 RSRES
+775 RAREA
-780 GRYEIRHVPAAIRE
+780 GRFEVRYVPAALRE
-794 RDRVIG
+794 RDRIIG
-800 ETRTPVLKKY
+800 ESRTPVLKKY
-810 ERICFEKQHVRLTG
+810 ERICFEKQHVRQPG
-824 KPMADLIHPM
+824 KPMADMIHPS
-834 HPLMHAAT
+834 HPLMHSAT
-842 DLVLEAHRSKL
+842 DLVLQAHRPKL

-863 DDSLEPKVLFMV
+863 DDNTEPKVLFMV
-875 NHTVRE
+875 DHTVRE
-881 SDSDTRAAS
+881 SGHDGVVAS
-890 RRLQFVAI
+890 RRLQFVEI
-898 DEHGKATHAGWAPHL
+898 DEQGKATNAGWAPHL
-913 DLQPI
+913 DLQAI
-918 NDYDRK
+918 DDYDHK
-924 LVGDI
+924 LVADI
-929 LQASWLTNNLEA
+929 LQADWLNNNLDAMA
-941 LALAHASNQLVPE
+941 LNHASQQLVPE
-954 HFNEVKGR
+954 HYAEVKDR
-962 RERQADKVLAAVNE
+962 RERQVTKIHAAVRE
-976 RLIKEINHWTDRYL
+976 RLVKEINYQQDRAIK
-990 NLQDDVAAGK
+990 LQLDVEAGK
-1000 QPRLQPE
+1000 QPRVAPE
-1007 MAKRRAEELT
+1007 QFKRKAEELA
-1017 ARLEQRKVELLAL
+1017 ARLEQRESELIAR

-1049 GLLAYRKGE
+1049 GLLSLRKGD
-1058 TQFSVDAASRA
+1058 TPFAIDAAARA
-1069 RIEQIAM
+1069 RVERVAMNAVM
-1076 QAVMD
+1076 QAEQ
-1081 AEHQLGHDIIDV
+1081 AFGHCVTDV
-1093 SAEKCGWDITARPP
+1093 GAEKCGWDVTSRPP
-1107 VHADG
+1107 VNADG
-1112 SISPDR
+1112 SIKPDR
-1118 HIEVKGRSKGQG
+1118 HIEVKGRSKGQS

-1145 SDKFILAIVIVDGDQ
+1145 AEKFILAIVVVDADS
-1160 HEGPFYIKNPFTT
+1160 HEGPYYVKNPFNV
-1173 EPDFGVASVNYD
+1173 EPDFGVASINYD
-1185 LSDLLSKATQP
+1185 LSDLLSKAVKP
-1196 EQSL
+1196 EHSL